1 MSISKSLLALA
12 AGVALSAAPATAQG
26 RWLASYPE
34 VQDPVHLEM
43 RSVLQQDGMLEEMA
57 ESMNQAFRLP
67 RDVTF
72 ELAECGTPAA
82 TYDPGRSAV
91 RICYELLTA
100 LSNHEDEKDSGEP
113 ASFENAFAF
122 ILMHQVG
129 HAVIDVLQMDV
140 GVPTEEAA
148 DQFVAVMVGLAP
160 GELDHLVDGVALLHD
175 LELDWETPD
184 TGATVLDSRRS
195 AKLTCLIYGG
205 DPETH
210 GSMVEA
216 GRLTASRAKSCPG
229 EYDDALAAWTAL
241 LEEHL
246 MEG

>member
-1 MSISKSLLALA
+1 MSVSRSFLALA
-12 AGVALSAAPATAQG
+12 AGVALSAVPATAQG

-34 VQDPVHLEM
+34 VQDPVHVEM
-43 RSVLQQDGMLEEMA
+43 RSLLQQEGMLEGMA
-57 ESMNQAFRLP
+57 QSMNQAFRLP
-67 RDVTF
+67 RDLTI

-82 TYDPGRSAV
+82 TYDPGRSAI
-91 RICYELLTA
+91 RICYELLTE
-100 LSNHEDEKDSGEP
+100 LSNHEDEMGTADP

-129 HAVIDVLQMDV
+129 HAVVDVLQLAV

-184 TGATVLDSRRS
+184 TGTTVLGSRRS
-195 AKLTCLIYGG
+195 AKLTCLIYGA

-210 GSMVEA
+210 GSLVEE
-216 GRLTASRAKSCPG
+216 GRLTASRAKSCPS

-241 LEEHL
+241 LEAHL
-246 MEG
+246 IEG